1 MMHWPLNVTLI
12 IPSALSFQK
21 EAWPLRHLSC
31 QSAPRFGGKIPAQS
45 LLANLIPATSV
56 PLANLSV
63 LQS

>member
-1 MMHWPLNVTLI
+1 MTHWHLNVTLI
-12 IPSALSFQK
+12 IPSVLSFRK

-31 QSAPRFGGKIPAQS
+31 QMAPRFGEKDPVKSRLANVIPAY
-45 LLANLIPATSV
+45 SV